1 MNSPSMTLADLRH
14 LAIHQLEP
22 WMVYAP
28 WRSTKDYAQRRIHQ
42 RVDNASKDFR
52 GWRVSVES
60 TADARQ
66 ALNQN
71 RLRCQKSFYF
81 GTVGSF
87 EGATL
92 EAQAYRDSCEKA
104 LGLVPWRLKKLEH
117 VEDAFAVSGIVLN
130 VGKRAPFWI
139 YRQNGRRLIGSI
151 AQLGL
156 RGAYTWLAERV
167 AEIEGTASVPSD
179 IPMPLLTAD
188 QEAGLIAYGIAQME
202 LEVERQHSKQWA
214 VDYVAKHA
222 PRNK

>member
-1 MNSPSMTLADLRH
+1 MNISSMTLAELRH
-14 LAIHQLEP
+14 LTIHQLEP

-28 WRSTKDYAQRRIHQ
+28 WRSNKDYAQRRIHQ

-60 TADARQ
+60 TADAKQ
-66 ALNQN
+66 ALSHN

-92 EAQAYRDSCEKA
+92 EAQVYRDSCERA
-104 LGLVPWRLKKLEH
+104 LSLVPWRLKKLEH

-151 AQLGL
+151 AQMGL
-156 RGAYTWLAERV
+156 RQAYEWLAEQV
-167 AEIEGTASVPSD
+167 GEIEGFTSLPEHS
-179 IPMPLLTAD
+179 PLPLLTSD
-188 QEAGLIAYGIAQME
+188 QERGLLTYGIHQE
-202 LEVERQHSKQWA
+202 DLNNERQHTQRWA
-214 VDYVAKHA
+214 QEFVRKTLAG
-222 PRNK
+222 

>member
-14 LAIHQLEP
+14 LTIDQLEP

-28 WRSTKDYAQRRIHQ
+28 WRLTKDYAQRRIHQ

-60 TADARQ
+60 TADAKQ
-66 ALNQN
+66 ALSSS

-92 EAQAYRDSCEKA
+92 EAQAYRDSCEQA
-104 LGLVPWRLKKLEH
+104 LNLVPWRLKKLEH

-151 AQLGL
+151 AQMGL
-156 RGAYTWLAERV
+156 RQAYEWLAEQV
-167 AEIEGTASVPSD
+167 GEIEGFTSLPADSPL
-179 IPMPLLTAD
+179 PLLTID
-188 QEAGLIAYGIAQME
+188 QELGLLAYGVDQ
-202 LEVERQHSKQWA
+202 EVLDSERQHTQRWA
-214 VDYVAKHA
+214 QEFVRQSIAG
-222 PRNK
+222 